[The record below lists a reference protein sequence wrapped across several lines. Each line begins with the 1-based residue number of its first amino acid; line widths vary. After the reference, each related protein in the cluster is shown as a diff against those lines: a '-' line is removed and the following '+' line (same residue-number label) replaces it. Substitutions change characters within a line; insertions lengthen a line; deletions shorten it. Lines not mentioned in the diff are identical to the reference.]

1 MMRHLK
7 ILIILL
13 LLINSISLIAF
24 PPAPHHTFTGLVRD
38 EMGKPL
44 EGEKVEVFFE
54 TTSGN
59 LIKSR
64 VEHLAPGIN
73 YELRIPMD
81 SGATGDLYDSVAM
94 MTAMTY
100 KIRVKVDNNFYLPI
114 EFFGDFSKI
123 GKPGDVT
130 RMNLTLGEDADGD
143 GLPDAW
149 ERSLLSK
156 GKTIKDIRPD
166 DDIDGDGMSNLDEY
180 ISGNYAFDKND
191 GLRLDINGSTK
202 DGISLEFIGLRGRTY
217 TLHGTSDL
225 KIWNSLSFSINGSED
240 VVENLR
246 PDNVKNYK
254 INVSKEHAGAS
265 IKFFKLMVQ

>member
-1 MMRHLK
+1 MRHLK

-13 LLINSISLIAF
+13 LLIDSISLIAF

-100 KIRVKVDNNFYLPI
+100 KIRVKVDNNFYLHCI
-114 EFFGDFSKI
+114 YYSK
-123 GKPGDVT
+123 
-130 RMNLTLGEDADGD
+130 
-143 GLPDAW
+143 
-149 ERSLLSK
+149 
-156 GKTIKDIRPD
+156 
-166 DDIDGDGMSNLDEY
+166 Y
-180 ISGNYAFDKND
+180 
-191 GLRLDINGSTK
+191 
-202 DGISLEFIGLRGRTY
+202 
-217 TLHGTSDL
+217 
-225 KIWNSLSFSINGSED
+225 
-240 VVENLR
+240 
-246 PDNVKNYK
+246 
-254 INVSKEHAGAS
+254 
-265 IKFFKLMVQ
+265 